1 MPDSEYFYPNDDE
14 RLSALES
21 NAKAVKKV
29 AAAVASTL
37 GPKGLDTMLVNS
49 NNEVVIT
56 NDGVT
61 ILELMEM
68 EHPAAKMIVNVARAQ
83 QEEMGDG
90 TTTATLL
97 ASALVNEGVKQVL
110 RGVPVTKVIAGIERG
125 VRFALHKMR
134 EKARPIYE
142 LDDEWLQRIA
152 FTACRE
158 NEDITLAV
166 IEAVNLLGREK
177 LLEKG
182 FKFSS
187 CVKAFPRVENRVVP
201 GILLSQPRMSK
212 QMPRKKENVRVLVLS
227 DSLEPQAAANQAN
240 GADEP
245 ASRQERLKEEFY
257 VMLEH
262 IIHLEPGLVVVG
274 GQVDPHAE
282 GVFADAGIMVVQ
294 NVPREELRQVTE
306 HTHAR
311 MIKTSVVQNSPD
323 EIESALGMCKE
334 VADGGE
340 FSNVCITGGHGKPF
354 ATIIVGAMTEEILA
368 EHERIARDAASAV
381 QAAIRGGFVPGGGAI
396 ELSIAHHVEHYRET
410 VQGMERFGV
419 TAVAEAL
426 QRPMS
431 QVVANAG
438 FNPLEKIESVKAF
451 QVKRHSDSL
460 GIDCDRGTIADMIEM
475 GVVDPLLVKA
485 HALKTASEVAT
496 AILRI
501 HTIVRMKE

>member
-1 MPDSEYFYPNDDE
+1 MPESDHFYPDDGE
-14 RLSALES
+14 RFSALES

-29 AAAVASTL
+29 AMAVSSTL

-49 NNEVVIT
+49 KNEVVIT

-61 ILELMEM
+61 ILELMQM

-97 ASALVNEGVKQVL
+97 ASALVDEGVKQVM
-110 RGVPVTKVIAGIERG
+110 RGVPVTKVLAGIERG

-158 NEDITLAV
+158 NEDITLTV
-166 IEAVNLLGREK
+166 IEAIHILGREK

-187 CVKAFPRVENRVVP
+187 CVKALPRVDNQVIP
-201 GILLSQPRMSK
+201 GILLSQSRMHN

-227 DSLEPQAAANQAN
+227 DSLEPQTAANQTN
-240 GADEP
+240 RSDEP
-245 ASRQERLKEEFY
+245 AQQERLKEEFY

-262 IIHLEPGLVVVG
+262 IIHLEAGLVVVE
-274 GQVDPHAE
+274 GQVDSHAE

-294 NVPREELRQVTE
+294 NVPQDELRRVAE

-311 MIKTSVVQNSPD
+311 IMKTNALKNSPD
-323 EIESALGMCKE
+323 EIEAALGMCKE
-334 VADGGE
+334 AADGGE
-340 FSNVCITGGHGKPF
+340 INCVRIIGGQGKPY

-381 QAAIRGGFVPGGGAI
+381 QAAVRGGFVPGGGAI
-396 ELSIAHHVEHYRET
+396 ELSIAHYVEHYRET

-426 QRPMS
+426 QKPMS

-475 GVVDPLLVKA
+475 GVVDPLLIKA
-485 HALKTASEVAT
+485 HALKTAGEVAT

-501 HTIVRMKE
+501 HTIVSMKE

>member
-1 MPDSEYFYPNDDE
+1 M
-14 RLSALES
+14 ES

-29 AAAVASTL
+29 AMAVSSTL

-49 NNEVVIT
+49 KNEVVIT

-61 ILELMEM
+61 ILELMKI
-68 EHPAAKMIVNVARAQ
+68 EHPAAKMIVNVAKAQ

-97 ASALVNEGVKQVL
+97 ASALVDEGVKQVM
-110 RGVPVTKVIAGIERG
+110 RGVPVTKVIAGIHRG
-125 VRFALHKMR
+125 IGFALHKMR

-142 LDDEWLQRIA
+142 LNDEWLQRIA

-166 IEAVNLLGREK
+166 IEAVHVLGREK
-177 LLEKG
+177 MLKKG

-187 CVKAFPRVENRVVP
+187 CVKAFPRVENRVIP
-201 GILLSQPRMSK
+201 GVLLSRSRMNQ
-212 QMPRKKENVRVLVLS
+212 QMPRKKENVRVLVLA
-227 DSLEPQAAANQAN
+227 DSLEPQTAPNNAN
-240 GADEP
+240 GSDES
-245 ASRQERLKEEFY
+245 ASQQEGSKEEFY
-257 VMLEH
+257 VTLEH
-262 IIHLEPGLVVVG
+262 IIHLEAGLVVVG
-274 GQVDPHAE
+274 GQVDSHAE
-282 GVFADAGIMVVQ
+282 SVFTDAGIMVVQ
-294 NVPREELRQVTE
+294 NVPQDELRKVAE

-311 MIKTSVVQNSPD
+311 IMKTNVLYNSPE
-323 EIESALGMCKE
+323 EIEAALGMCKE
-334 VADGGE
+334 AVDGGDI
-340 FSNVCITGGHGKPF
+340 SRVRIIGGQGKPF
-354 ATIIVGAMTEEILA
+354 ATIVVGAMTEEILA
-368 EHERIARDAASAV
+368 EYERIAKDAASAV
-381 QAAIRGGFVPGGGAI
+381 QAAIRGGFVPGGGAM
-396 ELSIAHHVEHYRET
+396 ELSLSHYVAHYRET

-485 HALKTASEVAT
+485 HALKTAGEVAT

-501 HTIVRMKE
+501 HTIVNMKE